1 MLTSLKSWIKREPN
15 WWWWTLVQPGKYLRK
30 NSNVQKIW
38 HLNIYTYFRCGPCKN
53 IAPYVEELSNTYPN
67 AHFLNVDVD
76 ECQET
81 AASYG
86 ITAMPTFIFLRNK
99 TRLALVKGADK
110 AGLESKIKQFYTD
123 ASQDEEVG
131 VKGMVSKAVK
141 QCVNWIK
148 ILGFLLKDGFELFSG
163 KGQMWVPEWG
173 WWPPLRSLFD
183 VRRRLLGLRLRWAI
197 DPFPNFQ
204 PECQSPFSES

>member
-1 MLTSLKSWIKREPN
+1 MYYPS
-15 WWWWTLVQPGKYLRK
+15 
-30 NSNVQKIW
+30 
-38 HLNIYTYFRCGPCKN
+38 RCGPCKN
-53 IAPYVEELSNTYPN
+53 IAPYLEELSNTYAN

-110 AGLESKIKQFYTD
+110 AGLEAKIKQFYTD

-131 VKGMVSKAVK
+131 VKGMVSKTK
-141 QCVNWIK
+141 SRTHGYYYN
-148 ILGFLLKDGFELFSG
+148 
-163 KGQMWVPEWG
+163 
-173 WWPPLRSLFD
+173 
-183 VRRRLLGLRLRWAI
+183 
-197 DPFPNFQ
+197 
-204 PECQSPFSES
+204 